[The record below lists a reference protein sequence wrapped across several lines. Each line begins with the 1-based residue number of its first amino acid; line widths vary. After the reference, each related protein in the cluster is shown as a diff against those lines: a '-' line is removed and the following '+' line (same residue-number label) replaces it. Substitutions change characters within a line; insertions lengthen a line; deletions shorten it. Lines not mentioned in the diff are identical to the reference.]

1 MSSVSCGLVGF
12 SCIICRLSRSRRTRY
27 GHKKLIR
34 EKIRESHKEKTRLH
48 LPFRCNYT
56 SKGQSGILRVAEE
69 PDHNSVVV

>member
-34 EKIRESHKEKTRLH
+34 EKIRESHKEKPDFISLLDAATHPR
-48 LPFRCNYT
+48 
-56 SKGQSGILRVAEE
+56 GRVVSSE
-69 PDHNSVVV
+69 